1 MPIFSIEGNIGVGKT
16 TFINMIKEASHEKH
30 IIYLEEPVNE
40 WLSIKNKE
48 NKTILE
54 LFYEDQDSYAFSFQM
69 MAYISRLAL
78 LKKTIKEHPDAII
91 ITERSVYSD
100 RHIFA
105 KMLFDDKKIEDVN
118 YQIYNKWF
126 DHFVEDVPISKI
138 IYLKCDPSIALS
150 RVLKRNRQGE
160 TIPLEYLEECHNYH
174 EDWLLKTDTETL
186 IIDANKENTQAQ
198 VDIWKK
204 ELATFLNL

>member
-40 WLSIKNKE
+40 WLSIKNNE

-54 LFYEDQDSYAFSFQM
+54 LFYADQDTYAFSFQM

-138 IYLKCDPSIALS
+138 IYLKCDPSIAQS

-174 EDWLLKTDTETL
+174 ENWLLKTDTETL
-186 IIDANKENTQAQ
+186 IIDANKENTETQ